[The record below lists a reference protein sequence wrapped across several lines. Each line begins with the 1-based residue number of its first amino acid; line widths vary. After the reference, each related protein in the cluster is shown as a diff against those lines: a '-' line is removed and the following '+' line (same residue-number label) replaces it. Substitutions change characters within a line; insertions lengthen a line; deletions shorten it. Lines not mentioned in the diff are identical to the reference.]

1 MSKNNVSVPAVFAR
15 SGTSGTAQSERMSQE
30 SKNAWKDAKDDDS
43 GVHLEA
49 DEQALRTETAL
60 LFKQFQVEDEE
71 MAREALGGK
80 KRKKNAKGATRA
92 EKRLEDEME
101 EESRGVEKRL
111 DDDMEEESRGAKHA
125 QWLSMFGIKIRSE
138 RLRKPEPDL
147 LLEAAQMIAEKYLR
161 DQVTLPAD
169 PDDTRK
175 SLPRQ
180 NSESGGWLPLVSC
193 GFLGCDWNDSTINH
207 EFEYEDDP
215 EHPCDQRL
223 RAHVISK
230 HGHTIHGEAC
240 KIIGQEKA
248 LKCRWDKYKEALA
261 VKERKSIPVAG
272 ASVDRRACEATAR
285 VFNDACVRALICSA
299 CARVKV
305 DTGGLR
311 SEIEFITGKWLFSL
325 PPGSLVKNFSMAEF
339 KQRYCKSG
347 TPLAE
352 RGSRPGSPDGPDFS
366 DWKLNLHAQY
376 LQLLQDQD
384 KRCKDINFEDPAIQ
398 IIELV

>member
-30 SKNAWKDAKDDDS
+30 SKNAWKDAKDDDI

-49 DEQALRTETAL
+49 DEQALRTEEAL

-80 KRKKNAKGATRA
+80 KRKKNGKGAARA

-169 PDDTRK
+169 PDDRRK
-175 SLPRQ
+175 SLPRE

-207 EFEYEDDP
+207 ESEYEDDP

-248 LKCRWDKYKEALA
+248 LECRWDIYKEALA

-272 ASVDRRACEATAR
+272 ASVDRRVCEATAR

-305 DTGGLR
+305 DTGGIR
-311 SEIEFITGKWLFSL
+311 SEIKFITGKWLFSL

-352 RGSRPGSPDGPDFS
+352 KGSRPGSHDGPDFS

-398 IIELV
+398 MVEFG